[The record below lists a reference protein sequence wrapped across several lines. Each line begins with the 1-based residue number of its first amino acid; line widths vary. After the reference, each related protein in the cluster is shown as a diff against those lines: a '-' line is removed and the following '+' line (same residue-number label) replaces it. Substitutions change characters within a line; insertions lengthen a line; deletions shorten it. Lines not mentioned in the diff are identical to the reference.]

1 MKKTIFLIILA
12 LPIHCIADDEFSE
25 ENLNKILNKECR
37 SISKYAT
44 NGKQYFDQKQFNL
57 ALQQFENQVTWSSV
71 CSSFEEETRIK
82 IAEKD
87 IISAESNVGL
97 TYARLGKP
105 MLARAWFSISD
116 ESKISQY
123 NIKNL
128 PPPEGNSQL
137 NGTYIG
143 YVGYGRWNTISV
155 DQNKNQYDIG
165 FQGYAFNPKTAV
177 LGAPNMGEFY
187 TEMPFNSKTA
197 VYKNT
202 EFSDR
207 ECFITIQ
214 FEQHQLKVTQTGY
227 DSDCGFGGGVNSSG
241 IYYQIE
247 SENE

>member
-25 ENLNKILNKECR
+25 KNLNKILNKECR

-87 IISAESNVGL
+87 IISAENNVGL
-97 TYARLGKP
+97 TYASLGKP

-123 NIKNL
+123 NIKKF
-128 PPPEGNSQL
+128 
-137 NGTYIG
+137 T
-143 YVGYGRWNTISV
+143 
-155 DQNKNQYDIG
+155 
-165 FQGYAFNPKTAV
+165 
-177 LGAPNMGEFY
+177 
-187 TEMPFNSKTA
+187 
-197 VYKNT
+197 
-202 EFSDR
+202 
-207 ECFITIQ
+207 
-214 FEQHQLKVTQTGY
+214 
-227 DSDCGFGGGVNSSG
+227 SS
-241 IYYQIE
+241 
-247 SENE
+247 